1 MKNGGY
7 FLVILFLVFASCTSN
22 TIYKKPENLIPKD
35 SMIALLTDMYIASS
49 AKNQKNK
56 FLKREKNYVVLVY
69 EKYKIDS
76 TRFDVSNSYYTSKIE
91 DYTDMLKSVK
101 KNIDSLYDTYEE
113 EYLVQDSITKLK
125 KDSLRGKINNKELL
139 SEEDLSKKLSEKN
152 SKFTK
157 LKKELVE

>member
-113 EYLVQDSITKLK
+113 EYLVQDSITKSK
-125 KDSLRGKINNKELL
+125 RNEIVDDEEFS

>member
-22 TIYKKPENLIPKD
+22 TIYKRPENLIPKD

-113 EYLVQDSITKLK
+113 EYLVQDSITKSK
-125 KDSLRGKINNKELL
+125 RNEIVDDEEFS